1 MAIFVK
7 FWGTRGS
14 IPTPGYRSHRYGG
27 NTSCVEIRVDGT
39 LFICDGGTG
48 LRELGQNLIRNGV
61 KPLTAHLLFSHAHW
75 DHIQGFPFFAP
86 AYDPAN
92 TLYVYGPAPGDEQI
106 YQLLS
111 GQMGSHYFPVDFKD
125 LAARILPR
133 DLDDGSTDIEGVI
146 VRAIATEHNGSSYAY
161 SIEKD
166 GRKVVYSTDHE
177 LDLVIQNPEETADP
191 DVLRLLLPDFVE
203 FCRGADLLI
212 SDAQYTDEEY
222 PERIRW
228 GHPRATTAVDLAIQ
242 CGVKQLALFHHDP
255 MQTDRDV
262 DAKVA
267 TCRKRARKFGAMDL
281 LIFGA
286 REGVEL
292 KFG

>member
-14 IPTPGYRSHRYGG
+14 IPTPGYRTHRYGG

-48 LRELGQNLIRNGV
+48 LRDLGQSLIRRGDGT
-61 KPLTAHLLFSHAHW
+61 LTAHLLFSHAHW

-86 AYDPAN
+86 AYDPTN
-92 TLYVYGPAPGDEQI
+92 TLYVYGAEPGDQRI

-125 LAARILPR
+125 LAATILPR
-133 DLDDGSTDIEGVI
+133 DLNGGATEIEGAT
-146 VRAIATEHNGSSYAY
+146 VRAILTAHNGLCYAF

-166 GRKVVYSTDHE
+166 GHKVIYSTDHE
-177 LDLVIQNPEETADP
+177 LDRVITNPEQSAQYP
-191 DVLRLLLPDFVE
+191 NLLRRLPEDLVA
-203 FCRGADLLI
+203 CCHGADLLI
-212 SDAQYTDEEY
+212 CDGQYTDEEY
-222 PERIRW
+222 PSRINW
-228 GHPRATTAVDLAIQ
+228 GHPRATTSVDLALQ
-242 CGVKQLALFHHDP
+242 AGVKQLAIFHHDP

-262 DAKVA
+262 DAKIT
-267 TCRKRARKFGAMDL
+267 TCRERAAAHDVDL

-292 KFG
+292 KYG